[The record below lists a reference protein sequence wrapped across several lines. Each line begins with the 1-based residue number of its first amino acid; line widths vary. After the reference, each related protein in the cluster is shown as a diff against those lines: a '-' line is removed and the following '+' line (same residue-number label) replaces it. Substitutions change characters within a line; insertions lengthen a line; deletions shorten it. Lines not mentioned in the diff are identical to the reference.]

1 MVMSG
6 DMNAADPF
14 DASLYYLLGSIKMLV
29 DSHCHLIG
37 SYPAE
42 GGAEAVLERAR
53 LAGVGGVIAVAT
65 DLADARLVLALAGQ
79 HPDVQAALG
88 VHPHEA
94 ASWDPDVARQLEA
107 LLAGPDVRFV
117 GETGLDWHYDLSPR
131 DTQEAVFREH
141 IRMARRLGK
150 PIVVHTREAPGETL
164 RILREEGADQ
174 VGGIIHCFSEDRPFA
189 EQALDLG
196 FHLSFS
202 GIVTFRN
209 AEPIREVAAWAP
221 EDRILVETDS
231 PFLAPV
237 PFRGKPNE
245 PAHVIQVAAQ
255 VAQLRHLA
263 PARLAEITTRNL
275 EALCGWP
282 PSA

>member
-1 MVMSG
+1 
-6 DMNAADPF
+6 
-14 DASLYYLLGSIKMLV
+14 MLV

-42 GGAEAVLERAR
+42 DGAEAVLGRAR
-53 LAGVGGVIAVAT
+53 LAGVGGFIAVAT
-65 DLADARLVLALAGQ
+65 DLADARLVLALAAA
-79 HPDVQAALG
+79 HADVQASLG

-94 ASWDPDVARQLEA
+94 ASWSPETATQLEA
-107 LLAGPDVRFV
+107 LLGDPKVRFV

-131 DTQEAVFREH
+131 DAQEAVFREH
-141 IRMARRLGK
+141 IRMARRLAK
-150 PIVVHTREAPGETL
+150 PVMVHTRAAPQETL
-164 RILREEGADQ
+164 RVLREEGADQ
-174 VGGIIHCFSEDRPFA
+174 VGGIIHCFSEDRRFA
-189 EQALDLG
+189 GLALDLG

-209 AEPIREVAAWAP
+209 AEPIRDVAAWAP

-245 PAHVIQVAAQ
+245 PAFVTYVAAH
-255 VAQLRHLA
+255 VAHLRHLA
-263 PARLAEITTRNL
+263 AERLAEITTRYL

>member
-1 MVMSG
+1 
-6 DMNAADPF
+6 
-14 DASLYYLLGSIKMLV
+14 MLV

-42 GGAEAVLERAR
+42 DGAEAVLGRAR
-53 LAGVGGVIAVAT
+53 LAGVGGFIAVAT
-65 DLADARLVLALAGQ
+65 DLADARLVLALAAA
-79 HPDVQAALG
+79 HADVQASLG

-94 ASWDPDVARQLEA
+94 SNWSPETATQLEA
-107 LLAGPDVRFV
+107 LLGDPKVRFV

-141 IRMARRLGK
+141 IRMARRLAK
-150 PIVVHTREAPGETL
+150 PVMVHTRSAPQETL
-164 RILREEGADQ
+164 RVLREEGADQ
-174 VGGIIHCFSEDRPFA
+174 VGGVIHCFSEDRQFA
-189 EQALDLG
+189 GRALDLG

-202 GIVTFRN
+202 GIITFRN
-209 AEPIREVAAWAP
+209 AEPIRDVAAWAP
-221 EDRILVETDS
+221 EDRILVETDA

-245 PAHVIQVAAQ
+245 PAYVTYGAAQ

-263 PARLAEITTRNL
+263 PERLAEITTRNL

>member
-1 MVMSG
+1 
-6 DMNAADPF
+6 
-14 DASLYYLLGSIKMLV
+14 MLV
-29 DSHCHLIG
+29 DSHCHLT
-37 SYPAE
+37 
-42 GGAEAVLERAR
+42 GGQLEDDQDAALERAR
-53 LAGVGGVIAVAT
+53 LAGVTGFVAVGT
-65 DLADARLVLALAGQ
+65 DLADCRRVLDLAGR
-79 HPDVQAALG
+79 HPQVQASLG
-88 VHPHEA
+88 LHPHEA
-94 ASWDPDVARQLEA
+94 AAWTPAAAGELEA
-107 LLAGPDVRFV
+107 LVQDPRVRFV